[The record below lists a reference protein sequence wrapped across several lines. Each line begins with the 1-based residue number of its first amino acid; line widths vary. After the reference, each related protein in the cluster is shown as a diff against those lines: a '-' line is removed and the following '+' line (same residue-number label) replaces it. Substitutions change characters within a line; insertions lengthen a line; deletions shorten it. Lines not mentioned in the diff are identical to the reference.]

1 MRRLLSSL
9 VLVAVLATVALVA
22 AEPAGAIPAFARRY
36 GLSCSTCH
44 APFPRLTAY
53 GDDFAAR
60 GFRMP
65 DPDAEPAEATRETGD
80 PKLQLP
86 ANLPLAVR
94 IEAHGA
100 WREKSGA
107 EADFESPWLFKLLSG
122 GPIAPKIS
130 YYAYFIV
137 EQGEVTG
144 LEDAYLHFQ
153 RVFGSGVD
161 VLFGQ
166 FQVCDPL
173 FKRELRLERSDYEIY
188 RVRVGAARA
197 NLTYDRGVMLF
208 GTLPGDV
215 DTVLQIVNG
224 NGIPKG
230 TFDNDSNKNLALR
243 LAREFGPVKVGAF
256 GYWGEEEDATG
267 LLSDRI
273 VYFGPDVVISP
284 GGRWEL
290 NLQYLE
296 RRDDDPFFLGASAR
310 ELETRGGFAELHLF
324 PQGKQ
329 GDWTVSALY
338 NRVDSDDPLAL
349 RDDASLTL
357 GYLAARNVR
366 VLAEVGR
373 DFELDEARA
382 SLGVVAAF

>member
-9 VLVAVLATVALVA
+9 LVLAVVAAVALVA

-36 GLSCSTCH
+36 GLSCSVCH
-44 APFPRLTAY
+44 APFPRLNAY
-53 GDDFAAR
+53 GAAFAAR

-65 DPDAEPAEATRETGD
+65 DPEAEPPEATRETGD
-80 PKLQLP
+80 EKLLLP
-86 ANLPLAVR
+86 ATLPLAVR
-94 IEAHGA
+94 VEAHGA
-100 WREKSGA
+100 YREQADA

-173 FKRELRLERSDYEIY
+173 MKRELRLTYEDYEIY

-197 NLTYDRGVMLF
+197 NLTYDRGLMLF
-208 GTLPGDV
+208 ATVPGEIE
-215 DTVLQIVNG
+215 TVLEIVNG
-224 NGIPKG
+224 NGIPEG

-243 LAREFGPVKVGAF
+243 LAREFGPVRIGLF
-256 GYWGEEEDATG
+256 GYLGEEEDETG
-267 LLSDRI
+267 LLADEI
-273 VYFGPDVVISP
+273 VYFGPDLTISP
-284 GGRWEL
+284 GGKWEL

-296 RRDDDPFFLGASAR
+296 RSDDDPFFLGPGAP
-310 ELETRGGFAELHLF
+310 EVETRGGFAELHVF

-329 GDWTVSALY
+329 GDWTISALY
-338 NRVDSDDPLAL
+338 NRVDSDDPAAV

-366 VLAEVGR
+366 VLAEVGQ
-373 DFELDEARA
+373 DLELDETRA